1 LILAGAACVAPIRQ
15 FDIENQPLTC
25 QQANEYSLRALQAMG
40 FAITAL
46 EPASPERPGLLRGT
60 RSGTGDQRVS
70 VRVICTG
77 RTADVDASED
87 GKLLGQLEF
96 KRGFYLAFA
105 AIVAQAEIT
114 AQAARAAA
122 AQPAEKRAAGLR
134 VLLQPIPGLAAKLE
148 FDVDLAAAGVL
159 PVRVS
164 IDNGTGRT
172 YAFDPGA
179 IALIQQDGTR
189 VHALAVDVAAQR
201 VADAQRQADPQAPSD
216 VGAIASL
223 LRQRLLP
230 GRPVGAHQSTSGY
243 LYFPLGQY
251 VKGRVSLEDLE
262 SEETEGFVVE
272 F

>member
-1 LILAGAACVAPIRQ
+1 MAGAACVAPIRQ